1 MSKGSWSIS
10 GDLIDSIEE
19 HLPKGSTI
27 LELRSGYGTRSLV
40 RSGYTLLSVKQ
51 DDHATYGVIFS

>member
-10 GDLIDSIEE
+10 GDLIDSIEK

-27 LELRSGYGTRSLV
+27 LELGSGYGTRSLV
-40 RSGYTLLSVKQ
+40 R
-51 DDHATYGVIFS
+51 HME